1 MGIQEYYLFNNI
13 YIIDAVLLTDYC
25 FYILFVS
32 LTFYEH
38 IAILSIL
45 IYI

>member
-1 MGIQEYYLFNNI
+1 MDNYGHSGFNNI
-13 YIIDAVLLTDYC
+13 YIIDTVLLSDYC

-38 IAILSIL
+38 IEHININN
-45 IYI
+45 

>member
-1 MGIQEYYLFNNI
+1 MDIQEYYLFNNI
-13 YIIDAVLLTDYC
+13 YIIDTVLLSDYC

-38 IAILSIL
+38 IEHININN
-45 IYI
+45 